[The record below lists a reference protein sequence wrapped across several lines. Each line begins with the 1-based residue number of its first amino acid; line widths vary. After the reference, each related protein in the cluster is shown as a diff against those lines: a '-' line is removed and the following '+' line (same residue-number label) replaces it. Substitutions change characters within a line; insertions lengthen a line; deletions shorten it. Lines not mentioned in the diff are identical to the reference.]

1 MKKAS
6 GPSPARNR
14 KQKPGSKGGKRSLY
28 NPELGASNWQAAQQG
43 RFATRVAS
51 GEQKG
56 MPRYPAYFAY
66 KKLEGA
72 LIGLQRIRD
81 DFKNIPLRVSAV
93 AGQIEEGLRILRAE
107 AKKAKRRGDKIR
119 FAEAIIAALDP
130 KGSDRS
136 DRNVW
141 RVCWRAIEMLT
152 KRENPSQAELRRAV
166 DEIDGLPFSDQ
177 EWKRLIKRTGLNREL
192 LTHPAENSGYQNT

>member
-6 GPSPARNR
+6 APSLARHR
-14 KQKPGSKGGKRSLY
+14 KQKSGSKGGKRSLY
-28 NPELGASNWQAAQQG
+28 YPELGASNWQAAQQG

-56 MPRYPAYFAY
+56 VPRYPAYFAC

-81 DFKNIPLRVSAV
+81 DLKNIPPRVSAV
-93 AGQIEEGLRILRAE
+93 AGQTEEGLRILRAE
-107 AKKAKRRGDKIR
+107 AKKVKSQGDKIR
-119 FAEAIIAALDP
+119 FAETIMAALDP
-130 KGSDRS
+130 MEPDER
-136 DRNVW
+136 VW
-141 RVCWRAIEMLT
+141 RVCWRAREMLT
-152 KRENPSQAELRRAV
+152 RRENPSQAELRRAV
-166 DEIDGLPFSDQ
+166 EQTEGIKFFDQ

-192 LTHPAENSGYQNT
+192 LTHRQKTQGIKIRR

>member
-6 GPSPARNR
+6 APSVARHR

-28 NPELGASNWQAAQQG
+28 YPELGASNWQAAQQG

-51 GEQKG
+51 AEQKG
-56 MPRYPAYFAY
+56 VPRYRAYFAC

-93 AGQIEEGLRILRAE
+93 AEQTEKGLRILRAE
-107 AKKAKRRGDKIR
+107 AEKVKSRGGKIR
-119 FAEAIIAALDP
+119 CAEA
-130 KGSDRS
+130 
-136 DRNVW
+136 
-141 RVCWRAIEMLT
+141 
-152 KRENPSQAELRRAV
+152 
-166 DEIDGLPFSDQ
+166 
-177 EWKRLIKRTGLNREL
+177 
-192 LTHPAENSGYQNT
+192 

>member
-1 MKKAS
+1 
-6 GPSPARNR
+6 
-14 KQKPGSKGGKRSLY
+14 
-28 NPELGASNWQAAQQG
+28 
-43 RFATRVAS
+43 
-51 GEQKG
+51 
-56 MPRYPAYFAY
+56 
-66 KKLEGA
+66 LEGA

-130 KGSDRS
+130 KGSGRS

-141 RVCWRAIEMLT
+141 HVCWRAIEMLT

-192 LTHPAENSGYQNT
+192 LTHRQKTQGIKIRR